1 MLTSSNRQRLS
12 KTESQQFVE
21 QQHLMIG
28 ISLKES
34 GTALAGNSAN
44 YAEREPAGSTRV
56 LAERALCDLH
66 QAGRCLLDDVIKS
79 SAINLSYG
87 RGRYCHGT
95 YEESYALG
103 ENRGCLL

>member
-1 MLTSSNRQRLS
+1 
-12 KTESQQFVE
+12 
-21 QQHLMIG
+21 MIG

-44 YAEREPAGSTRV
+44 YAEPAGSTRV
-56 LAERALCDLH
+56 LAESALCNLH

-79 SAINLSYG
+79 SAINLAYG

-95 YEESYALG
+95 YEKSYALR
-103 ENRGCLL
+103 ENRGYLL